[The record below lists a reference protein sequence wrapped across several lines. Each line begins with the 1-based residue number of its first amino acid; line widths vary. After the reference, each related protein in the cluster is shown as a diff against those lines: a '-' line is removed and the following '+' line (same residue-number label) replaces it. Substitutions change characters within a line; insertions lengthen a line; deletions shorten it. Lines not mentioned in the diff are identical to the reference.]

1 MDNQAQMKQELE
13 YWDQADTQPSTSDTL
28 PIPQQNQQSDIQ
40 PMFEI
45 RQHATRKHSA
55 ANQHINTA
63 PRHPAKLHQPP
74 APSQNSMQRR
84 YKEANPNPNSMQR
97 RYKEA
102 NPNQNSMQRRYK
114 EANPNQ
120 NSMQRRYKEVNPN
133 QNSMQR
139 RYKEA
144 NPNPNSMQRRYKEA
158 NPNPNSMQRRYK
170 EVNPNIPR
178 RRYSEP
184 HQNNRQNTAPHQNPH
199 IRQNPHTPQ
208 AGARTQSRNSGYVI
222 QQPPYMPQ
230 PYNSASYAPAKSSST
245 RQNLRAQQYTNTSKQ
260 PYIQVPI
267 KQTRNPATHRTTNLP
282 QNTNKNRKNPQ
293 KKATPPRGQAVR
305 KIQRAAAPAKE
316 KNILLQSLTVFM
328 ILVIPVAVFLWTKFA
343 KPEPPVT
350 AKPATGQKVTVQEDI
365 REDTAHH
372 PPIEENFLTISEYN
386 RPGTKLASVK
396 NIFVHYTANPE
407 TTAAQNRSYFENL
420 GETHERSASAHFI
433 IGCEGEVIQCIPLEE
448 EAYAVIGRNNDS
460 ISIECCYIN
469 KDGSFTQATYDSLI
483 SMLAWLTKEYQ
494 LEPSDILRHYD
505 CGGKRCPL
513 YYVDHEDAW
522 LKLLEDVA
530 NYSDNT

>member
-84 YKEANPNPNSMQR
+84 YKEANPNRNSMQR
-97 RYKEA
+97 RY
-102 NPNQNSMQRRYK
+102 M
-114 EANPNQ
+114 
-120 NSMQRRYKEVNPN
+120 
-133 QNSMQR
+133 
-139 RYKEA
+139 EA
-144 NPNPNSMQRRYKEA
+144 NPNPNSMH
-158 NPNPNSMQRRYK
+158 RRYK

-293 KKATPPRGQAVR
+293 KK
-305 KIQRAAAPAKE
+305 
-316 KNILLQSLTVFM
+316 L
-328 ILVIPVAVFLWTKFA
+328 
-343 KPEPPVT
+343 
-350 AKPATGQKVTVQEDI
+350 
-365 REDTAHH
+365 
-372 PPIEENFLTISEYN
+372 
-386 RPGTKLASVK
+386 
-396 NIFVHYTANPE
+396 
-407 TTAAQNRSYFENL
+407 
-420 GETHERSASAHFI
+420 
-433 IGCEGEVIQCIPLEE
+433 
-448 EAYAVIGRNNDS
+448 
-460 ISIECCYIN
+460 
-469 KDGSFTQATYDSLI
+469 
-483 SMLAWLTKEYQ
+483 
-494 LEPSDILRHYD
+494 LRH
-505 CGGKRCPL
+505 
-513 YYVDHEDAW
+513 VD
-522 LKLLEDVA
+522 KLLEK
-530 NYSDNT
+530 YSALLLLQRKRTYYCNRLQYL

>member
-84 YKEANPNPNSMQR
+84 YKEANPNQNSMQR
-97 RYKEA
+97 RYMEA

-133 QNSMQR
+133 IPRR
-139 RYKEA
+139 RYSEPHQ
-144 NPNPNSMQRRYKEA
+144 NQ
-158 NPNPNSMQRRYK
+158 NSMQRRYK

-328 ILVIPVAVFLWTKFA
+328 ILVIPVAAFLWTKFA